1 MIYWVGKPF
10 PEDSNMAEFPN
21 LAGVVTQDLVESIGT
36 GKYSASYVNWSRTHQ
51 LLRQHAPGWSVETKE
66 NAEGGILFSA
76 PVGGYLQLRVA
87 HSDGTVGPWV
97 PQAVMDNRNKD
108 IAGERIGARD
118 ITDTQR
124 RGSCMCLAYTFGL
137 AAELWAKMKLESGWG
152 VSDEE
157 GATAA
162 PKSQAAPAAT
172 QAAPVAAPGGTSE
185 VTEATFREAALA
197 KGVHTVAI
205 DAIVKLLQGNYAK
218 GIETLGKRTAEE
230 LNQKY
235 APSQGDTEGDEY

>member
-1 MIYWVGKPF
+1 
-10 PEDSNMAEFPN
+10 MAEFPN
-21 LAGVVTQDLVESIGT
+21 LAGVVTKDLVESIGT
-36 GKYSASYVNWSRTHQ
+36 GKYSAAYVNWSRTHQ

-108 IAGERIGARD
+108 IALERIGARD

-157 GATAA
+157 GAGTA
-162 PKSQAAPAAT
+162 PKPQAAPAAT
-172 QAAPVAAPGGTSE
+172 QAAPVAVSGGTSKA
-185 VTEATFREAALA
+185 TEATFREFLLA

-205 DAIVKLLQGNYAK
+205 DACVKIVKTKLDEDWAK
-218 GIETLGKRTAEE
+218 GQAQVGGKSTDE
-230 LNQKY
+230 LNTKY
-235 APSQGDTEGDEY
+235 GPQEGEEQW

>member
-1 MIYWVGKPF
+1 
-10 PEDSNMAEFPN
+10 MAEFPN
-21 LAGVVTQDLVESIGT
+21 LAGVVTKDLVESIGT
-36 GKYSASYVNWSRTHQ
+36 GKYSAAYVNWSRTHQ

-108 IAGERIGARD
+108 IAFERIGARD

-157 GATAA
+157 GAAPA
-162 PKSQAAPAAT
+162 PKAGTKSPAPSTPAP
-172 QAAPVAAPGGTSE
+172 APVAAAAKESKSPAGATQ
-185 VTEATFREAALA
+185 ATFREEALS
-197 KGVHTVAI
+197 KGIHTVAI
-205 DAIVKLLQGNYAK
+205 DALVGIVEEKLGGDFAK
-218 GIETLGKRTAEE
+218 GLEVLSSKSADE
-230 LNQKY
+230 LNAKY
-235 APSQGDTEGDEY
+235 GPKEEPGGEAW